1 MRRLSSSDRR
11 MSAPRSPRVAVGAR
25 IAVRRRGETL
35 PMEIFETPLP
45 GIGVRHEFVT
55 RSGDRLAVVTRR
67 DGRRELVVY
76 DQSDPDATRASVE
89 LARDESA
96 AMVELLGGSQV
107 TERLEDLRHQ
117 VEGLAIQWFT
127 IQRYQGLAGR
137 TIGDGRIR
145 TVTGA
150 SVVAVIRGATS
161 MPGPG
166 PDFRFADGD
175 VVLVMGSD
183 HAVAAAERVLLG
195 G

>member
-1 MRRLSSSDRR
+1 
-11 MSAPRSPRVAVGAR
+11 
-25 IAVRRRGETL
+25 
-35 PMEIFETPLP
+35 MEIFETPLP

-76 DQSDPDATRASVE
+76 DQSDPDTTRASVE
-89 LARDESA
+89 LAYDESA
-96 AMVELLGGSQV
+96 AMVELFGGSQV
-107 TERLEDLRHQ
+107 TERLEDLRHE
-117 VEGLAIQWFT
+117 VEGLSIQWFT
-127 IQRYQGLAGR
+127 IQRDQGLAGR

-150 SVVAVIRGATS
+150 SVVAVIRDVTS
-161 MPGPG
+161 IPGPG
-166 PDFRFADGD
+166 PDFRLADGD

-183 HAVAAAERVLLG
+183 AAVAAAERVLLG